1 MREEIEPDAAMHQ
14 SPTKATMNLKKVV
27 ANVKAIIL
35 QLPSPAPEIQEDF
48 ELADELVTRIVEKK
62 KKPAL
67 NTSDLDYY

>member
-14 SPTKATMNLKKVV
+14 ARTKATMNLKKVV

>member
-1 MREEIEPDAAMHQ
+1 
-14 SPTKATMNLKKVV
+14 MNLKKVV